1 MLEIRFHHV
10 LGDAVNTRRAR
21 SAGPQCDARRFT
33 QPVPVSNQ
41 SQEAIEL
48 AFSVLRRPCRQLAL
62 HFTDY
67 QRSSPHSSQLINQ
80 ANHFNCLPSP
90 CSRISRPRTS
100 TEAPSACTSSGTHSL
115 NICASLPQFTCWT
128 SSHGRGRL
136 SQSFSLLVAS
146 RRKHHGLATRS
157 PWLPAKRHTYPLS
170 IRAVDQPYVCST
182 TIRVLPEKRCRQG

>member
-1 MLEIRFHHV
+1 MHLSAHPAFRSSVAHSK
-10 LGDAVNTRRAR
+10 GDI
-21 SAGPQCDARRFT
+21 SK
-33 QPVPVSNQ
+33 
-41 SQEAIEL
+41 
-48 AFSVLRRPCRQLAL
+48 CRQLAL

-90 CSRISRPRTS
+90 CSRVSRPRT
-100 TEAPSACTSSGTHSL
+100 TMEAPSACTSSGTHSL
-115 NICASLPQFTCWT
+115 NICADLPQFTCWT
-128 SSHGRGRL
+128 SSHGRGCL

-157 PWLPAKRHTYPLS
+157 PWPPADRHTYPLS

-182 TIRVLPEKRCRQG
+182 SNSRPACKAM